1 MPRTDLGTY
10 DHIIVGAGPAG
21 CLLAN
26 RLSADPRRRVL
37 LLEAGGK
44 DDYLWIHIPV
54 GYLRCIGNP
63 RTDWLFKTEPEP
75 GLGGR
80 ALLYPRGRV
89 LGGCS
94 AINGMIYM
102 RGQSADYDQ
111 WRQMGNPGWG
121 WDEVLPYF
129 IRSENHHAGA
139 SAFHGADGQMR
150 VETQR
155 LAWPILEAVQQAA
168 EQCGIARTPDFNRGD
183 NEGSSYFEVTQ
194 KRGTRFSA
202 ARAFLTPIRQ
212 RPNLRI
218 LPHAEAQRLVIE
230 NGRATGIKLTLNGV
244 PAIAHAGGEIL
255 LTAGAI
261 GSPILLQRSG
271 IGDPAMLAAAGIT
284 PRHDLPGVGRNLQDH
299 LQLRCAFRVRNTRTL
314 NEMASSPL
322 GRLRIGLDYL
332 LRQRGPMSMAP
343 SQLGIFTR
351 SDPAKATPDLQ
362 YHVQPLSLD
371 AFGEPL
377 HRFPAF
383 TASVCNLRPTSR
395 GEVRPRDA
403 NPTSKPVIAPNYL
416 ATEADRAVAVAA
428 IRLTRRIAA
437 APALAA
443 FAPAEFL
450 PGPEA
455 QTDAELAEAAG
466 RIGTTIFHP
475 VGTCR
480 MGTDPGAVVDPWLR
494 LRGIAGVRVVDAS
507 IMPTITSGN
516 TQAPVMMIAEK
527 AAEMILADAG
537 HQARAA

>member
-1 MPRTDLGTY
+1 MTDLGVY
-10 DHIIVGAGPAG
+10 DYIIVGAGPAG

-26 RLSADPRRRVL
+26 RLSADPRHKVL
-37 LLEAGGK
+37 LLEAGGA
-44 DDYLWIHIPV
+44 DNYLWIHIPV
-54 GYLRCIGNP
+54 GYLHCIGNP

-75 GLGGR
+75 ALGGR

-102 RGQSADYDQ
+102 RGQAADYDQ
-111 WRQMGNPGWG
+111 WRQAGNAGWG
-121 WDEVLPYF
+121 WEDVLPYF

-139 SAFHGADGQMR
+139 SEFHGADGQMR

-155 LAWPILEAVQQAA
+155 LSWPILEAVQQAA
-168 EQCGIARTPDFNRGD
+168 EQCGIPRTPDFNRGD
-183 NEGSSYFEVTQ
+183 NDGSGYFEVTQ
-194 KRGTRFSA
+194 RRGTRFSA
-202 ARAFLTPIRQ
+202 ARAFLRPVRH

-218 LPHAEAQRLVIE
+218 LTNAEARHLRLAD
-230 NGRATGIKLTLNGV
+230 GRATAIELSLGGT
-244 PAIAHAGGEIL
+244 PAIARAEGEIL

-271 IGDPAMLAAAGIT
+271 IGDPAMLAAAGIA
-284 PRHDLPGVGRNLQDH
+284 PAHVLPGVGRNLQDH

-322 GRLRIGLDYL
+322 GRARIGLDYL
-332 LRQRGPMSMAP
+332 LRRRGPMSMAP

-395 GEVRPRDA
+395 GEVRVRDA
-403 NPTSKPVIAPNYL
+403 DPTTKPLIAPNYL

-437 APALAA
+437 APALRG
-443 FAPAEFL
+443 FAPEEFL

-455 QTDAELAEAAG
+455 TTDAELADAAG

-480 MGTDPGAVVDPWLR
+480 MGTDPGAVVDPRLR
-494 LRGIAGVRVVDAS
+494 LRGIAGLRVVDAS
-507 IMPTITSGN
+507 IMPAITSGN

-527 AAEMILADAG
+527 AAEMILADAKS
-537 HQARAA
+537 QARAA